1 MDACEFI
8 EKKSH
13 FLRFIDPVIFV
24 QLKFGGTWDLNGILP
39 EVWCRS

>member
-24 QLKFGGTWDLNGILP
+24 QLKFGGIWDLNGILT
-39 EVWCRS
+39 EVV